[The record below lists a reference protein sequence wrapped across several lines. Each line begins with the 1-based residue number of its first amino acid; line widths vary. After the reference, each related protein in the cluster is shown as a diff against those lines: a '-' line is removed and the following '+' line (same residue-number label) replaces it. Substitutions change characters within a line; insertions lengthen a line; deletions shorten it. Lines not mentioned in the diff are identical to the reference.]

1 MSLQTD
7 CWQEEIPVEVAEIGQ
22 AILDEEDPY
31 RLIGD
36 EVQEVLSL
44 EDFAHLYSEEGRGA
58 ICPIILGLV
67 VIFQFLENIPDRE
80 AAKWA
85 RVRLDWKYALHVPL
99 RWKGFHYSTLSNF
112 RRRLLE
118 QGEERLLFEK
128 VLAWIRGH
136 GLLKKQGKQRTDST
150 HVLGQVAKLSRL
162 ELLWE
167 TLRVTLRAMERVGPG
182 WYEKRIPAAFHEAYS
197 ERQHDWQLNKA
208 EVQQATKQ
216 AGQDGFW
223 LIDQIE
229 EDAPEQVKALAEVT
243 TLRRV
248 WEQTFIRGGGQGS
261 GGGSQVRLRPSQRGK
276 RKEVIPSPHEPE
288 ARWSEKR
295 GKEWIGYKLQVT
307 ETVERQAGQT
317 FLTDIDICAANEDD
331 SEAVEGIQER
341 LTASGVAPSEQIVD
355 AGYVSGGNLAHSQRR
370 GIELIGPALADT
382 SGKPE
387 GYQQQD
393 FTIDWEQERV
403 TCPQGATSIAWYPRQ
418 DEEKQG
424 IYIRFGSQ
432 CRECPVKQMCAP
444 GKHGRTLFLNAYY
457 EHLAE
462 RRAQQKTPAFAQK
475 LKQRSAIE
483 GTLSMLVRKHG
494 ARRARYRG
502 RNKVRLQYA
511 LTGAAVNVKYL
522 ARALHH
528 RRQAIARQQVVPT

>member
-1 MSLQTD
+1 MSLQAD

-22 AILDEEDPY
+22 AILEEEDPY
-31 RLIGD
+31 RLVGD

-85 RVRLDWKYALHVPL
+85 KVRLDWKYALHVPL

-167 TLRVTLRAMERVGPG
+167 TLRVALRAMERVASE
-182 WYEKRIPAAFHEAYS
+182 WYGKRIPAAFHEAYS

-223 LIDQIE
+223 LLDE
-229 EDAPEQVKALAEVT
+229 VAAAAPEEVQQLEEVA
-243 TLRRV
+243 TLRTI
-248 WEQTFIRGGGQGS
+248 WEQTFTRSRDGGAGGGG
-261 GGGSQVRLRPSQRGK
+261 VRLRPSKRGEGK
-276 RKEVIPSPHEPE
+276 DIIPTPHDKE

-295 GKEWIGYKLQVT
+295 GKEWVGYKLQAT
-307 ETVERQAGQT
+307 ETAEAEAGQT
-317 FLTDIDICAANEDD
+317 FLTDIDVCAANEDD
-331 SEAVEGIQER
+331 SEVVASIQQR
-341 LTASGVAPSEQIVD
+341 LIGRGVGPNEQIVD
-355 AGYVSGGNLAHSQRR
+355 AGYVSGPNIGQSQKR
-370 GIELIGPALADT
+370 GISLVGPALADT
-382 SGKPE
+382 SGKPD
-387 GYQQQD
+387 GYKQQD
-393 FTIDWEQERV
+393 FVIDWEAKTV
-403 TCPQGATSIAWYPRQ
+403 TCPEGGTSIGWFPRQ
-418 DEEKQG
+418 DKTKEG
-424 IYIRFGSQ
+424 IYVRFGEQ
-432 CRECPVKQMCAP
+432 CLSCPARQLCAP
-444 GKHGRTLFLNAYY
+444 GKHGRTLFLHAYY
-457 EHLAE
+457 EELSQ
-462 RRAQQKTPAFAQK
+462 RRRQQQTPAFREKMK
-475 LKQRSAIE
+475 LRPAVE
-483 GTLSMLVRKHG
+483 GTLSVLVRKHG

-502 RNKVRLQYA
+502 QRKVRLQYQA
-511 LTGAAVNVKYL
+511 TGAALNLKRA
-522 ARALHH
+522 ARALHQ
-528 RRQAIARQQVVPT
+528 RRQKQNRQASTV